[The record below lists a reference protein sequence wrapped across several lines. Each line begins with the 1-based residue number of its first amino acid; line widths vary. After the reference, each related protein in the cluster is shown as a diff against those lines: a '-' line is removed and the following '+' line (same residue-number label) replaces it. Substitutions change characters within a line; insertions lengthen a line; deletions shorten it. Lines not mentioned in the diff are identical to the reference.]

1 MKKSITKKMKWHVN
15 LKAVLL
21 LFCLSSLYVTTLYA
35 AKLDLKPNNGTTVD
49 PIWKSK
55 FNSDAEMHT
64 MRSQNM
70 KHFRNASGTFTA
82 FVASGSIHYL
92 QSSEWLDIDNTIRVN
107 NSGYY
112 MDYMYANVTNNFKTY
127 YPANPFKQPVIV
139 NFNGKA
145 YHEIIKSIS
154 FVDENNVLIATLPV
168 TTDKVKAFI
177 SGNQITYK
185 NIFNDIDVVYTQ
197 NNDGKKLD
205 LVIKSNQFLKS
216 VPVNTKKIVINEE
229 VTFSDG
235 IVAENSTDGIVLKN
249 NGTVDVSFPQPIAT
263 ETVLTGKD
271 YVNDNELNTT
281 GSMSY
286 QNIKNGISVHT
297 SFDMNWLNEPTRNFP
312 VSLDPSANYGPF
324 AISMATGYMTTAT
337 GAKTNGLLRLAAAN
351 TFAWA
356 KFNLAA
362 LASVGALGVDSAN
375 YWGYHYSSTGTPDKL
390 AKIAGMRGVDPV
402 SSLNTAIVAQIN
414 SGPVYNTGYAF
425 GSTIF
430 GWHKGG
436 LDTTLADTGIF
447 NSISRGWF
455 SLGMTYVS
463 GTTTFMYQYGWNG
476 ASNICYLEV
485 NYRTAPCTNPIA
497 AGTITGNAVV
507 CGGASTILGISGATI
522 GTGMSYQ
529 WQSSPDSLSWTNVL
543 GATSASYS
551 PSITSDSIYFRCT
564 LQCSAGTPANTP
576 AYIVKADIFKVTAL
590 TPYNEGFES
599 ISANNQLPGC
609 MSATNLGSITYTY
622 LLPTGSYNQAARTGS
637 KYGSFRYSCNDFFF
651 SKGLKLTQGVNY
663 SFSTWFVTDGY
674 TGSWDSVSLYVA
686 TAPNSSSVTLL
697 PGATLIQPSNTTYQQ
712 LMGSFTPAVTGVYNL
727 AFKVKDAGIPWYLS
741 IDDIS
746 VTESSAP
753 VVASGTKTNITTNSV
768 TLAGNIIS
776 NGGGTISA
784 SGVVVS
790 TSSSPTRGG
799 FGVTDSATNPL
810 ATSGVFTVNIAGL
823 NLGTLYH
830 YRAYAVNGVGTSYG
844 ADSTFTTNAAAVAPT
859 VVKIS
864 ATNLTA
870 YAAKIGG
877 NITSDGGSPVYLS
890 GIVYA
895 TSSNPTLF
903 GMGVVDSVTTPS
915 VSSGIYYIYPVGLTP
930 GTKYY
935 YRAYAINAMGTAY
948 SVQDSFLTSPVVAT
962 FPYFQNFDSVG
973 NTGWS
978 SAAVTGSL
986 NDWAVGT
993 PAKTTLTAA
1002 FSVPNAWI
1010 TKLAASYSTSVDAAL
1025 ISPQFDFTALTA
1037 NPILTFKHKF
1047 YTESCCDGGY
1057 LEISLDGGLTWT
1069 KVENSVGTGTNF
1081 NSTNGIGWYNLTTQ
1095 GNSWGNLSSAYST
1108 ASNGWITSSIALPG
1122 TAGQS
1127 NVKFRFRFLS
1137 DTSVEYDGWE
1147 IDNVQVSAPIAP
1159 TVLTGTKTNI
1169 TTSSVTVAGNI
1180 TDNGNATIT
1189 ASGVVISTSSSP
1201 VRGGFGVID
1210 STTYPLASIGTFSV
1224 NVTGLMV
1231 ATLYHYRAYA
1241 VNGIGTSYGADSTF
1255 TTNAS
1260 AVAPTVVKNAATN
1273 VTTTTATIG
1282 GNITSD
1288 GGSPVFLSGVVY
1300 ATTSNPVQFGI
1311 GVVDSMTNPVVS
1323 MGSFSIYPTGLLPG
1337 TKYYFK
1343 AYAINAMGTSYSTQD
1358 SFTTSPLVSTFP
1370 YFQNFDGAGNT
1381 GWSSVIV
1388 NGTINEWVVGTPAK
1402 VQLTAAYSAPKCW
1415 VTKLSG
1421 NYSDNQD
1428 AAVVSP
1434 QFDFSALT
1442 NDPVLSFRHNF
1453 ITEAGWDAAVIEVS
1467 TNGGTNWKRVDS
1479 TLGTGTNFNSPN
1491 SYSWYNNTSTSG
1503 PMVPSKWSGNS
1514 NLLASNVSNWLLSQT
1529 RLTGMAGQSN
1539 VKIRIRFASDAS
1551 GNDDGWA
1558 FDDVRVV
1565 ALTTPTTQA
1574 SAVTINTITATSMHV
1589 SWTNGNG
1596 SSRMVVAYP
1605 TSSIG
1610 VDPSNWKMYNSS
1622 TAFRSGDSTGTDN
1635 FVIYN
1640 GTGSTVTTTA
1650 LTLFTNYTFNVYEYN
1665 GSLMHVIFNTPGTSN
1680 SATTLPVKLLSFTGS
1695 KMNEDVLLNWKTS
1708 TEINNSG
1715 FEIERSIDGS
1725 HFEFVKF
1732 VRGAGNSSTVKNYNA
1747 IDEKAFDLNNASV
1760 LYYRLK
1766 QIDVDGKFEYSKII
1780 TVRKSDI
1787 SVKNNIS
1794 VYPNPSN
1801 GLFNIGIVSATEGQA
1816 TVIITDVKGQEIS
1829 SSIVQLS
1836 KGLTTSQ
1843 SDVLES
1849 VSNGIYFVKVI
1860 MNDEI
1865 IVTRISKVN

>member
-1 MKKSITKKMKWHVN
+1 
-15 LKAVLL
+15 
-21 LFCLSSLYVTTLYA
+21 
-35 AKLDLKPNNGTTVD
+35 
-49 PIWKSK
+49 
-55 FNSDAEMHT
+55 
-64 MRSQNM
+64 
-70 KHFRNASGTFTA
+70 
-82 FVASGSIHYL
+82 
-92 QSSEWLDIDNTIRVN
+92 
-107 NSGYY
+107 
-112 MDYMYANVTNNFKTY
+112 
-127 YPANPFKQPVIV
+127 
-139 NFNGKA
+139 
-145 YHEIIKSIS
+145 
-154 FVDENNVLIATLPV
+154 
-168 TTDKVKAFI
+168 
-177 SGNQITYK
+177 
-185 NIFNDIDVVYTQ
+185 
-197 NNDGKKLD
+197 
-205 LVIKSNQFLKS
+205 
-216 VPVNTKKIVINEE
+216 
-229 VTFSDG
+229 
-235 IVAENSTDGIVLKN
+235 
-249 NGTVDVSFPQPIAT
+249 
-263 ETVLTGKD
+263 
-271 YVNDNELNTT
+271 
-281 GSMSY
+281 
-286 QNIKNGISVHT
+286 
-297 SFDMNWLNEPTRNFP
+297 
-312 VSLDPSANYGPF
+312 
-324 AISMATGYMTTAT
+324 
-337 GAKTNGLLRLAAAN
+337 
-351 TFAWA
+351 
-356 KFNLAA
+356 
-362 LASVGALGVDSAN
+362 
-375 YWGYHYSSTGTPDKL
+375 
-390 AKIAGMRGVDPV
+390 
-402 SSLNTAIVAQIN
+402 
-414 SGPVYNTGYAF
+414 
-425 GSTIF
+425 
-430 GWHKGG
+430 
-436 LDTTLADTGIF
+436 
-447 NSISRGWF
+447 
-455 SLGMTYVS
+455 
-463 GTTTFMYQYGWNG
+463 
-476 ASNICYLEV
+476 
-485 NYRTAPCTNPIA
+485 
-497 AGTITGNAVV
+497 TGNAVV
-507 CGGASTILGISGATI
+507 CGGASTTLGISGATI

-576 AYIVKADIFKVTAL
+576 AYIVKADIFKVTVL

-599 ISANNQLPGC
+599 ISANNQLPSC
-609 MSATNLGSITYTY
+609 MSATNLGSVTYTY

-697 PGATLIQPSNTTYQQ
+697 PGATLIQPSNITYQQ
-712 LMGSFTPAVTGVYNL
+712 LMGSFTPSVTGVYNL

-790 TSSSPTRGG
+790 TSSSPARGG

-859 VVKIS
+859 VVKIA

-870 YAAKIGG
+870 YAAKLGG
-877 NITSDGGSPVYLS
+877 NITSDGGSPVFIS

-895 TSSNPTLF
+895 TTSNPTLL
-903 GMGVVDSVTTPS
+903 GIGVVDSVTNPGVTL
-915 VSSGIYYIYPVGLTP
+915 GTYYIYPVGLLP

-935 YRAYAINAMGTAY
+935 FRAYATNAMGTAY
-948 SVQDSFLTSPVVAT
+948 SIQDSFLTSPVVAT
-962 FPYFQNFDSVG
+962 FPYLQNFDSVG

-978 SAAVTGSL
+978 SIIVNGTL
-986 NDWAVGT
+986 NDWVLGT
-993 PAKTTLTAA
+993 PAKTYLNSSFSPPNSWVTLLTG
-1002 FSVPNAWI
+1002 
-1010 TKLAASYSTSVDAAL
+1010 SYDNNIDAAVL
-1025 ISPQFDFTALTA
+1025 SPQFNFSAITAD
-1037 NPILTFKHKF
+1037 PILRFKHNF
-1047 YTESCCDGGY
+1047 VTETGWDALVVEVSINGGA
-1057 LEISLDGGLTWT
+1057 WT
-1069 KVENSVGTGTNF
+1069 KLDATLGTGTNYNTT
-1081 NSTNGIGWYNLTTQ
+1081 NSVGWYNSSSTSGPITPPKF
-1095 GNSWGNLSSAYST
+1095 SSATSGSGSNTIYSSLVSGWVESTT
-1108 ASNGWITSSIALPG
+1108 AITGA
-1122 TAGQS
+1122 AGQA
-1127 NVKFRFRFLS
+1127 NVKVRFRFGS
-1137 DTSVEYDGWE
+1137 DGSGVYEGWAL
-1147 IDNVQVSAPIAP
+1147 DNIEVFTPTAP
-1159 TVLTGTKTNI
+1159 TVITGTKSNLTTNSATLAANI
-1169 TTSSVTVAGNI
+1169 TGS
-1180 TDNGNATIT
+1180 GNATIT

-1201 VRGGFGVID
+1201 VRGGLGVVD
-1210 STTYPLASIGTFSV
+1210 SATNPLTSIGTFSV

-1231 ATLYHYRAYA
+1231 ATTYYYRAYA

-1337 TKYYFK
+1337 TKYYYK

-1358 SFTTSPLVSTFP
+1358 SFITSPLVSTFP

-1787 SVKNNIS
+1787 SVKNNIN

-1843 SDVLES
+1843 SDVLKS